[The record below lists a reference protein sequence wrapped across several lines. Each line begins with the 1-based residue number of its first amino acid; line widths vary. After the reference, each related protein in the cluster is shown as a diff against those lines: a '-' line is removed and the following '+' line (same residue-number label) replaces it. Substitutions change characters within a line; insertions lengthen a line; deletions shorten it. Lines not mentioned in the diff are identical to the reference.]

1 MKTIKTDLKFILKTT
16 QNQLIQPIEFLGIP
30 MEAWYTSN
38 PSTMLGVSDS
48 EDLELKNTCS
58 YKLQFLK

>member
-1 MKTIKTDLKFILKTT
+1 MKAIKIDLKFILKTT

-30 MEAWYTSN
+30 MEASYNSN
-38 PSTMLGVSDS
+38 PSTMLWVSDS